1 MKEVKVRIQF
11 QGSGLKENEVAVQGN
26 IRVIIAQFVLGC
38 VRKRKKGQVENRSRV
53 LEDYKKS
60 RGDELV

>member
-1 MKEVKVRIQF
+1 MDAVVKVRIPF

-38 VRKRKKGQVENRSRV
+38 VRERKKGQGGESFKSFRRSQ
-53 LEDYKKS
+53 EK
-60 RGDELV
+60 